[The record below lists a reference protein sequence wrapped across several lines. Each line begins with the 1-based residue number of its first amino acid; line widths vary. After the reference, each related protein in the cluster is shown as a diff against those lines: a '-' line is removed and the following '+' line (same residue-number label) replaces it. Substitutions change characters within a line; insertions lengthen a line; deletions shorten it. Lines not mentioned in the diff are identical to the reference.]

1 MEINIINYILD
12 KQKTTQEKLA
22 GMLKQENNKSVNK
35 STISRWKNGSEKIP
49 LHRFK
54 ELNKIAR
61 SGSFAD
67 GHKKQW
73 LEITGGSKKIADDWY
88 WKFAEFI
95 MEDNSIWLDEQYG
108 KVNYDSIW
116 IEHIQR
122 MLITLNDAGIP
133 VKDLN
138 FTFDA
143 TREPIWEDD
152 AGEYDQPIGW
162 EYTPADEL
170 IIPYIKTYLALRK
183 WSSWHITNINN
194 KNIAELQYELALKV
208 NEIALYNIPLSKF
221 KDVGTDIKALKNYIK
236 NSRFKA
242 LELIS
247 QFSNKLEYYSL
258 TTGVDENF
266 DYFRFINND
275 IDSLDADCFKHPA
288 YIEKHGTQDSKKSN
302 LDIFADETQ
311 QKILDG
317 IENNEKL
324 LKENN
329 KLLKDQD
336 KLLKEILENLNNNN
350 NNNNG
355 EVNGK

>member
-12 KQKTTQEKLA
+12 KQKITQEVLA
-22 GMLKQENNKSVNK
+22 GMLKKEKGKSANK
-35 STISRWKNGSEKIP
+35 STISRWKNGSEQIP
-49 LHRFK
+49 PHRLK

-61 SGSFAD
+61 SGSFSD

-73 LEITGGSKKIADDWY
+73 LEITGGSKKVADDWY
-88 WKFAEFI
+88 LKFAEFI
-95 MEDNSIWLDEQYG
+95 MVDNSIWQDEQYG

-133 VKDLN
+133 VKELD

-143 TREPIWEDD
+143 TREPIWGDD
-152 AGEYDQPIGW
+152 AGEYDGPIGW

-170 IIPYIKTYLALRK
+170 IIPYIKSYLALRF

-194 KNIAELQYELALKV
+194 KHIAELQYELALKV

-221 KDVGTDIKALKNYIK
+221 KNAGTDLEVLKSYIK
-236 NSRFKA
+236 NSKHKT

-247 QFSNKLEYYSL
+247 QFSNKLEYHSL
-258 TTGVDENF
+258 TSGVDKNF

-275 IDSLDADCFKHPA
+275 IDSLDADCYKHPA

-317 IENNEKL
+317 IHNNEKF

-329 KLLKDQD
+329 KFLIENN
-336 KLLKEILENLNNNN
+336 KLLKEILEKL